1 MATSLHQLLEQISAR
16 TAEQTTGQIP
26 TMYDAAGALGHAGRA
41 LRHMTDFGLNA
52 RLDRPRERL
61 IHQLS
66 QACHAA
72 ERRLWPAPDGEL
84 TDLMGAAADIAGR
97 TAEQLGRSERWAI
110 TVEFAAAADRCATMV
125 QRLVPAAEIVE
136 LQLIREHAAAVERDV
151 WANPPTQA
159 STTALDRLLPV
170 SQLQPGMTGT
180 QAAAEAAVALVVAI
194 QRADQRG
201 GLTLRE
207 VRAVTAGVELSTRYI
222 AGVAAA
228 LPEADPAG
236 PWRNAGG
243 AWELVGRASTTF
255 DDLHWNPRAARSDVV
270 AWAARIPQALEHS
283 LGPLPGLAA
292 DSLETH
298 RDLPQVL
305 THVQQVANQTP
316 IIATELASTVRG
328 WARNEILY
336 ADARHLAQMENM
348 PLDRIADVIAGRR
361 VRALPTDLDII
372 TSSIDRAGSLST
384 SLAAELTRA
393 PAAGPTPQPHLIEL
407 YASRVAGPRA
417 GEQLLAAAH
426 KTEQALTAT
435 RTPFRATTTHRPDG
449 PSPSR

>member
-1 MATSLHQLLEQISAR
+1 MATSVHQLLEKISAR
-16 TAEQTTGQIP
+16 TVENSTRPNP
-26 TMYDAAGALGHAGRA
+26 TMNDAAGALGHAGRA
-41 LRHMTDFGLNA
+41 LRQMTVFGLNA
-52 RLDRPRERL
+52 RLYRPRDRL
-61 IHQLS
+61 VHQLS
-66 QACHAA
+66 QACQTA

-97 TAEQLGRSERWAI
+97 TAPELGRSGRWAI
-110 TVEFAAAADRCATMV
+110 TVEFAAAADRCAAMV
-125 QRLVPAAEIVE
+125 QRLIPTAEIVE
-136 LQLIREHAAAVERDV
+136 LRMIHEHAAAIERDA

-159 STTALDRLLPV
+159 ATAAMDRLLPV
-170 SQLQPGMTGT
+170 SQLQPGMTGA
-180 QAAAEAAVALVVAI
+180 QAAAEAAVALVSAI

-207 VRAVTAGVELSTRYI
+207 VRAVTAGAELSTRYI
-222 AGVAAA
+222 AAVAAA

-243 AWELVGRASTTF
+243 AWELIGRASQTF
-255 DDLHWNPRAARSDVV
+255 DDLHWNPRAAASDVV
-270 AWAARIPQALEHS
+270 TWAVRIPYALEHS
-283 LGPLPGLAA
+283 LGPLPGL
-292 DSLETH
+292 DVESLERH

-305 THVQQVANQTP
+305 TNVQQVANQTP

-336 ADARHLAQMENM
+336 ADARHLAQMEKM
-348 PLDRIADVIAGRR
+348 PLDRIDDVIAGRR

-393 PAAGPTPQPHLIEL
+393 PAAQPTQPHLASL
-407 YASRVAGPRA
+407 YASRVARPEV
-417 GEQLLAAAH
+417 GEQLLRASQQ
-426 KTEQALTAT
+426 TEQALVAT
-435 RTPFRATTTHRPDG
+435 RTPFHAGTPHRPDRH
-449 PSPSR
+449 SPGR